1 MLSPIWKVA
10 AAQPSPNLHELVFT
24 LMALPRSETEP
35 FTGGGKED
43 NRQWEHLACAEATHC
58 KMPAGYTVVI
68 DWLKRAE

>member
-1 MLSPIWKVA
+1 
-10 AAQPSPNLHELVFT
+10 
-24 LMALPRSETEP
+24 MALPRSETEP
-35 FTGGGKED
+35 FTGGGKEE